1 MVEDRMAHTFLIR
14 YGLMARVG
22 KFSADSDDFERGET
36 VVIRSHRGTELGE
49 VLAPLS
55 SSGDD
60 GTGAAARVLRTA
72 GPDDLEQARRAQSA
86 RSSRFELCQ
95 RLFQDGVWPMELVD
109 VEPLLDDRRTVLH
122 YLGPHRLDVTGL
134 LSAFRS
140 TYDLDVM
147 LEPVGRDAPEAEA
160 TGAEADA
167 EEGAC
172 GQCGSGGGGCGSGGG
187 HCGSGGGSSHSGCSD
202 CGVKKL
208 LAASRGSAARS
219 QHV

>member
-1 MVEDRMAHTFLIR
+1 MAEDRMAHTFLIR
-14 YGLMARVG
+14 YGLMAQVG
-22 KFSADSDDFERGET
+22 KFSADSADFERGQT

-55 SSGDD
+55 SSPSDE

-72 GPDDLEQARRAQSA
+72 GPDDLELARLAESA
-86 RSSRFELCQ
+86 RPRRFELCQ

-147 LEPVGRDAPEAEA
+147 LEPVGRDVPEDEEIGAE
-160 TGAEADA
+160 AEADA
-167 EEGAC
+167 EEGGC

-187 HCGSGGGSSHSGCSD
+187 RCASDEASSHGGCSD

-208 LAASRGSAARS
+208 LAASRGSAAR
-219 QHV
+219 

>member
-1 MVEDRMAHTFLIR
+1 MAHMYLIR

-22 KFSADSDDFERGET
+22 RFSADSADFERGMT

-55 SSGDD
+55 SAPGEEE
-60 GTGAAARVLRTA
+60 TPTRVLRIA
-72 GPDDLEQARRAQSA
+72 GSDDLEQARQAESTRP
-86 RSSRFELCQ
+86 SRFEICQ
-95 RLFQDGVWPMELVD
+95 RLFQDGVWPMELID

-147 LEPVGRDAPEAEA
+147 LEPVGRDVPDEEVAEDNVEA
-160 TGAEADA
+160 G
-167 EEGAC
+167 G
-172 GQCGSGGGGCGSGGG
+172 CGSCGSDGGGCGSAGGG
-187 HCGSGGGSSHSGCSD
+187 CGTGGCSD

-208 LAASRGSAARS
+208 IAGSRRHAAR
-219 QHV
+219 